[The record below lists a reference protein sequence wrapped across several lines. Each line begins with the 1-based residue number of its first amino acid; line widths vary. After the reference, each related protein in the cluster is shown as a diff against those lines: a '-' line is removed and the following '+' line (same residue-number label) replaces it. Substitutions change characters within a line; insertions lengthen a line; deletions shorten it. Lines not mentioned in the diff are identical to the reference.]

1 MQKQNNQSTS
11 EFYLGTAD
19 EYMETTSFNT
29 TGQLTWP
36 AAMKLFDFL
45 CSTTKKED
53 VFGKKKKKKNIIE
66 LGSGNGWLAM
76 QLLTNYDED
85 IYYIATEM
93 ENGGALDW
101 LERIIEENVRRNL
114 FRNDVKIKCKAL
126 DWNAVDE
133 FDLGV
138 LRENDDDEDKDDR
151 NEKKKKKF
159 DLILGSDL
167 VYEESGVKLLPKVIK
182 RLLREKCEKE
192 AYMLYSHTKH
202 RYDAMDCDFLE
213 NLEVEG
219 LECVEVRIRDEE
231 LPPSPPPFSSLF
243 PEQRIA
249 IYRISLFANEE
260 EEEEQIED
268 RYTSRYRN

>member
-53 VFGKKKKKKNIIE
+53 AESMNVFGKKKKKKNIIE

-167 VYEESGVKLLPKVIK
+167 VYEE
-182 RLLREKCEKE
+182 
-192 AYMLYSHTKH
+192 
-202 RYDAMDCDFLE
+202 
-213 NLEVEG
+213 
-219 LECVEVRIRDEE
+219 
-231 LPPSPPPFSSLF
+231 
-243 PEQRIA
+243 
-249 IYRISLFANEE
+249 
-260 EEEEQIED
+260 
-268 RYTSRYRN
+268 